1 MQAVRYTTTGEI
13 TDFRFLMANPVIAK
27 LFYSDREDLI
37 GENLLKSKIIEEN
50 PSLFNSLVQVVET
63 RKPLNQELN
72 YKINN
77 IQNWYQIIAV
87 NLGDGI
93 TLTIRDITQ
102 TKLLELELTR
112 QARIDSLTNI
122 ANRRRFEEYL
132 AQEWQRYKR
141 EKRPISLILCEIK
154 DFESYTNARGDRKGD
169 ECSIEIA
176 QVIKNCAKR
185 AIDLVARYRE
195 TQFAVIL
202 PNTDADG
209 AFYVADLIRNEV
221 EKLKIAY
228 ISLNLGIANMIP
240 SKGVEA
246 QALIVAAQKELGV
259 GS

>member
-1 MQAVRYTTTGEI
+1 MVIFKAEI
-13 TDFRFLMANPVIAK
+13 KD
-27 LFYSDREDLI
+27 
-37 GENLLKSKIIEEN
+37 
-50 PSLFNSLVQVVET
+50 
-63 RKPLNQELN
+63 
-72 YKINN
+72 

-122 ANRRRFEEYL
+122 ANRRRFDEYL

-141 EKRPISLILCEIK
+141 EKLPKSLILCEIK
-154 DFESYTNARGDRKGD
+154 DFESYKNAHGNQKSD
-169 ECSIEIA
+169 ECLIKVA
-176 QVIKNCAKR
+176 QVINKCAKR

-209 AFYVADLIRNEV
+209 ALYVAQLIGREI

-228 ISLNLGIANMIP
+228 VSLSLGIANMIP
-240 SKGVEA
+240 SNDVEA
-246 QALIVAAQKELGV
+246 ETLMMAAEKELGV
-259 GS
+259 RS